1 MKRTNFDASSYTRFL
16 RERANTRMHQTDLAS
31 RIPQTER
38 KSIVSNS
45 PAADLLKN
53 GFLNEFYIPP
63 PTSTSPPTTVITIIL
78 EESYIVAS
86 TDGVFQYTLSTNI
99 PDTITVYLYDNGTTD
114 SPVNGTIVGNEN
126 PEYNIDPLQNVNDA
140 IVVSAA
146 NSISGHYYYIRIV
159 PLNGPE
165 VISTLFLCS

>member
-1 MKRTNFDASSYTRFL
+1 MY
-16 RERANTRMHQTDLAS
+16 QTDLAS
-31 RIPQTER
+31 GIPQTER

-63 PTSTSPPTTVITIIL
+63 PAPTSVSPPTTVITIIS
-78 EESYIVAS
+78 EFSNIIA
-86 TDGVFQYTLSTNI
+86 GVEGGFQYTLRTNT

-114 SPVNGTIVGNEN
+114 SPVSGSNVGTSTPTYDIT
-126 PEYNIDPLQNVNDA
+126 PLDD
-140 IVVSAA
+140 VVDSILVQDINA
-146 NSISGHYYYIRIV
+146 ISGHYYYIRIV

>member
-16 RERANTRMHQTDLAS
+16 RERANTRMYQTDLAS

-53 GFLNEFYIPP
+53 GFLNEFYTP
-63 PTSTSPPTTVITIIL
+63 SHGPTTVITIIS
-78 EESYIVAS
+78 EVSNIVAN

-99 PDTITVYLYDNGTTD
+99 PDTITVYVYDNGTTD

-126 PEYNIDPLQNVNDA
+126 PEYDIYPLQNVDEA
-140 IVVSAA
+140 IVVLAA
-146 NSISGHYYYIRIV
+146 NSISGHYYYMRIV